1 MTAATALPV
10 QASFWPLPIAPQQ
23 PSKEPDSLYRF
34 SLEQYHQ
41 MARLGILEESNQ
53 VEFLEGILVNKMT
66 KNRAHSLA
74 THRLRVLLEGLVLD
88 GYYVESQEPTTT
100 SDSEPEP
107 DVMVVRGKLEDYQD
121 QQPPASQVPLVAEV
135 ADSSLHQD
143 REWKKRIYAKAG
155 IPIYWIVNLIQR
167 QIEVF
172 SEPSG
177 ETENPD
183 YAQNQVFA
191 LSQDLLVV
199 LDGKEVGRIAVK
211 DVLP

>member
-10 QASFWPLPIAPQQ
+10 QTSFWPLPIALQRVSEE
-23 PSKEPDSLYRF
+23 PSSIFRF

-41 MARLGILEESNQ
+41 MARQGILEDNNQ

-74 THRLRVLLEGLVLD
+74 THRLRVLLEGLVGE

-121 QQPPASQVPLVAEV
+121 QQPPASQVPLIVEV
-135 ADSSLHQD
+135 ADSSLLQD
-143 REWKKRIYAKAG
+143 RGWKKRIYARAG
-155 IPIYWIVNLIQR
+155 IPVYWIVNLVQR
-167 QIEVF
+167 QLEVF
-172 SEPSG
+172 TQPSG
-177 ETENPD
+177 EVENPD
-183 YAQNQVFA
+183 FAQCQA
-191 LSQDLLVV
+191 YGLGQDLPVV
-199 LDGKEVGRIAVK
+199 LDGKEVGRIALK
-211 DVLP
+211 EVLP

>member
-1 MTAATALPV
+1 MTAAIALPV

-23 PSKEPDSLYRF
+23 PSKEADSIYRF

-74 THRLRVLLEGLVLD
+74 TQKLWILLEKLVPE
-88 GYYVESQEPTTT
+88 GFHVESQEPTTT

-121 QQPPASQVPLVAEV
+121 QQPPASQVPLVVEV
-135 ADSSLHQD
+135 ADSSLPQD
-143 REWKKRIYAKAG
+143 RGWKKRIYAKAG

-172 SEPSG
+172 TQPSG
-177 ETENPD
+177 ESDTPD
-183 YAQNQVFA
+183 YAQCQVFNPA
-191 LSQDLLVV
+191 QDLPVI